1 MANKTAREMIVGLDI
16 GTSKVIA
23 MVGDVGA
30 DGQLHVIGLGSHP
43 SKGLQRGVVVNIE
56 ETMKSIRRAVEEAE
70 LMAGCRIQSVF
81 VGISGAHIKSQDS
94 HGIVAT
100 RNKIVAANDIERVIE
115 AARAIPIGTDRK
127 VLHVMPQEFRVD
139 DQDGITEPVGMTGVR
154 LEARVHMIT
163 AADSAAQNIRRCV
176 EGCGLRL
183 DKLILEQV
191 ASSHAV
197 LQADERDL
205 GICLVDIGAGT
216 SDIAIY
222 KGGSIRH
229 TAVVPIAGSQVTND
243 VAVVFRSPPQSA
255 EEIKLKHGC
264 ALPQLVAPDELI
276 DVPSVGGQAPRKL
289 KRQELAQVIRARYEE
304 LFRLI
309 RKELHR
315 TEFYD
320 VVAGGV
326 VLTGGSSKMPG
337 VIELAEEVF
346 EMPVRLGVPQSV
358 VGLTEVSR
366 NPVFATAVG
375 LLLYGKQ
382 HHSHPADSAGSG
394 LFGPWLERLNQWF
407 KGQF

>member
-1 MANKTAREMIVGLDI
+1 MSRKPVKELIVGLDI
-16 GTSKVIA
+16 GTSKVVA
-23 MVGDVGA
+23 MVGDIGA

-43 SKGLQRGVVVNIE
+43 SRGLQRGVVVNIE

-81 VGISGAHIKSQDS
+81 AGISGSHIRSFNSK
-94 HGIVAT
+94 GIVGMRGKEVTQA
-100 RNKIVAANDIERVIE
+100 DIDRVIE
-115 AARAIPIGTDRK
+115 AARAIAIPADQK
-127 VLHVMPQEFRVD
+127 VLHVVPQEFEVD
-139 DQDGITEPVGMTGVR
+139 EQEGIVEPLGMAGVR

-163 AADSAAQNIRRCV
+163 SSASAAQNIRRCI
-176 EGCGLRL
+176 EGCGLRV
-183 DKLILEQV
+183 DKQILEQI
-191 ASSHAV
+191 ASSYAV
-197 LQADERDL
+197 LQSDERDL

-216 SDIAIY
+216 SDIAVF

-243 VAVVFRSPPQSA
+243 IAVVFRTPPQSA

-264 ALPQLVAPDELI
+264 ALPQLVQPDELI

-315 TEFYD
+315 ADFYD
-320 VVAGGV
+320 KVAGGV

-382 HHSHPADSAGSG
+382 HHGQPADAYANGA
-394 LFGPWLERLNQWF
+394 FAQWLERINHWF
-407 KGQF
+407 KGHF